1 MRFLT
6 IIPILLLPLLS
17 AASPIQTT
25 TSVASAAE
33 DEAWIVDHASRKSSN
48 ENTICHWK
56 FQVKQT
62 FISSG
67 TTTEPLQCDF
77 INHVSEGQDCRITQF
92 GPLVCSKSNDFFGV
106 SAGHNGDGFMV
117 MVIVNV
123 QTNGRAYF
131 AFTDEAL
138 DSGDDIPPQTSAVQY
153 PEDRTSLPARQ
164 EDNDDSEQQ
173 VWKIEKLFR
182 RVINDDK
189 SMTMSFAIYGINDD
203 DHDDNNPAV
212 SCTLYLQA
220 PEDVDIAKWQFY
232 DQKCHESGF
241 YVSWGYLESS
251 DAGIMT
257 LVNPARD
264 HQAWFG
270 FPDINKSE
278 MLVPSL
284 GGGIVHP
291 CDCGGQH
298 D

>member
-1 MRFLT
+1 MRFPI
-6 IIPILLLPLLS
+6 IIPIFLFALLG
-17 AASPIQTT
+17 AASPIQNT

-33 DEAWIVDHASRKSSN
+33 DEAWIVDHASRESSN

-77 INHVSEGQDCRITQF
+77 INHVPEGQDCRTAQF
-92 GPLVCSKSNDFFGV
+92 GPLICSDSNDFFSV

-123 QTNGRAYF
+123 QTKGLAYF
-131 AFTDEAL
+131 AFTDAAL
-138 DSGDDIPPQTSAVQY
+138 DSGDGIPPQTSPVQY
-153 PEDRTSLPARQ
+153 PEDRTSLLARQ
-164 EDNDDSEQQ
+164 DENDDPEQQ

-182 RVINDDK
+182 QVLNDTK
-189 SMTMSFAIYGINDD
+189 FVTMSFAIYGTKDD
-203 DHDDNNPAV
+203 DGDPAV
-212 SCTLYLQA
+212 SCTLHLQA
-220 PEDVDIAKWQFY
+220 PADVDMAKWQFY
-232 DQKCHESGF
+232 DQKCYESGF

-257 LVNPARD
+257 LVNPARN
-264 HQAWFG
+264 HEAWFG

-284 GGGIVHP
+284 GGGIVQA
-291 CDCGGQH
+291 CDCGGSQK
-298 D
+298 